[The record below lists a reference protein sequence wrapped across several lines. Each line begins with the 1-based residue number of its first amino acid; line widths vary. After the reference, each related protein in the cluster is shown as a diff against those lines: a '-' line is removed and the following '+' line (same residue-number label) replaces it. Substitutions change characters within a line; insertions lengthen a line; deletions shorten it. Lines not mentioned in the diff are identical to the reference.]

1 MWRQGAQNSV
11 AVCATI
17 SHSELLAPTGKRMLD
32 WCDVQGVKQEN
43 LETLTQQWIFFCQEK
58 SIFTL
63 RSCHRFI
70 RLNLP
75 SPQISV
81 ISVSRFDATRK
92 DGWIRRAREGIG
104 FHEFYAENKVL
115 CSQPRVTSVKWYLGS
130 RNEIH
135 FLSFRPRLK
144 ESMNIKDWER
154 TINYQSRDLEDVQ
167 EAFKSYQIRSE
178 VEGNRRGTWIQCE
191 KWGQFLEVDW
201 KFLWSLGL
209 TPRFLGKAM
218 VIPSYPLWET
228 SETHKVPMVWMVLA
242 HTHTLP
248 IKLAPLHVSQSM
260 LALACNEGAT
270 RIWERVFM
278 TLLSF
283 TPKMPT
289 LWHCAQKCPKPPP
302 LHLAPVAMHL
312 CLWPFHPCS

>member
-1 MWRQGAQNSV
+1 MWCTRGKARESTWDTYTTVEDIVRRKAFLLWEV
-11 AVCATI
+11 ATTDSSASTCLLPRYQWYQWCQCQDSTPPVKVAESDVLGKALGFMSFMLKTKFCAHSHGWHQWSGTLVAAMRSIFYLSDRGWRNQWISRTERGLSTI
-17 SHSELLAPTGKRMLD
+17 
-32 WCDVQGVKQEN
+32 N
-43 LETLTQQWIFFCQEK
+43 LETLKMCRK
-58 SIFTL
+58 P
-63 RSCHRFI
+63 
-70 RLNLP
+70 LN
-75 SPQISV
+75 QT
-81 ISVSRFDATRK
+81 RFDQK
-92 DGWIRRAREGIG
+92 SRE
-104 FHEFYAENKVL
+104 
-115 CSQPRVTSVKWYLGS
+115 T
-130 RNEIH
+130 
-135 FLSFRPRLK
+135 
-144 ESMNIKDWER
+144 
-154 TINYQSRDLEDVQ
+154 
-167 EAFKSYQIRSE
+167 
-178 VEGNRRGTWIQCE
+178 GTWIQCE

-201 KFLWSLGL
+201 KSYWSLGL

-242 HTHTLP
+242 HTLP
-248 IKLAPLHVSQSM
+248 IKLAPLHVSQSV